1 MTLPFSLAGRTAL
14 ISGASSGLGA
24 GFARLYAQA
33 GANVVLGA
41 RRTDQTEALAAEI
54 GTNTSSGA
62 LAVPLDVTDA
72 ASIVAAFDAAEAR
85 FGRVDT
91 VVANA
96 GIAANGR
103 STEVTPEDIARVMA
117 TNFTGVYLLA
127 REGAKRMIASG
138 SREREDGR
146 IILIGSIT
154 ALLGFSGDAAYAA
167 SKAAVAKLGRDFA
180 REWARQGV
188 NVNTV
193 QPGYI
198 HTAINADWYA
208 TAGGAAHIQSFPR
221 KRLQQ
226 FESLDAMMLFLASD
240 ASRSVT
246 GGVFTIDDG
255 QSL

>member
-1 MTLPFSLAGRTAL
+1 MSLPFSLAGRTAL

-24 GFARLYAQA
+24 GFARLYAEA

-41 RRTDQTEALAAEI
+41 RRTDATGALAREI
-54 GTNTSSGA
+54 GTQA
-62 LAVPLDVTDA
+62 LAVPLDVTDS
-72 ASIVAAFDAAEAR
+72 ASVVAAFDAAEAR

-96 GIAANGR
+96 GIAATGR
-103 STEVTPEDIARVMA
+103 STEVAPDDIARVMA
-117 TNFTGVYLLA
+117 TNFTGVYLLV

-188 NVNTV
+188 NVNTI

-208 TAGGAAHIQSFPR
+208 TPGGAAHIQSFPR
-221 KRLQQ
+221 KRLQTAG
-226 FESLDAMMLFLASD
+226 SLDAMMLFLASD

-246 GGVFTIDDG
+246 GGIFTVDDG

>member
-41 RRTDQTEALAAEI
+41 RRTDQTAALAAEI
-54 GTNTSSGA
+54 GGNSGSGV

-72 ASIVAAFDAAEAR
+72 GSIVAAFDAAEAR

-96 GIAANGR
+96 GIAVNGR
-103 STEVTPEDIARVMA
+103 STEVAPEDVARIMA

-188 NVNTV
+188 NVNTI

-198 HTAINADWYA
+198 HTEINAAWYA
-208 TAGGAAHIQSFPR
+208 TPGGDAHTQSFPR

-226 FESLDAMMLFLASD
+226 AASLDAMMLYLASD
-240 ASRSVT
+240 VSRSVT